1 MTVVLGLTGSFGSGK
16 STVASIFD
24 ELGVPR
30 KDADQI
36 ARDVVRPGTRALDEI
51 VEAFGQDVLDA
62 EGSMDRE
69 KMAKVVFSDKEAR
82 ERLTSIIHPRVR
94 ECMRQFIVDH
104 AGEPLVVVEIPLL
117 LEGGRS
123 GTVDKVV
130 VVTTSESIRFERL
143 ASLGFNDEEI
153 QARLGAQMPQEEK
166 ITLADHVIDNGG
178 SLEATR
184 KQVVELAGLYGV
196 GN

>member
-1 MTVVLGLTGSFGSGK
+1 M
-16 STVASIFD
+16 
-24 ELGVPR
+24 
-30 KDADQI
+30 
-36 ARDVVRPGTRALDEI
+36 
-51 VEAFGQDVLDA
+51 
-62 EGSMDRE
+62 
-69 KMAKVVFSDKEAR
+69 KE
-82 ERLTSIIHPRVR
+82 
-94 ECMRQFIVDH
+94 FIEDH

-143 ASLGFNDEEI
+143 AGLGFSEEQI

-184 KQVVELAGLYGV
+184 EQVVELAGLYGI
-196 GN
+196 GS

>member
-24 ELGVPR
+24 ALGVPR
-30 KDADQI
+30 QDADQI
-36 ARDVVRPGTRALDEI
+36 ARDVVRPGTRALNEI

-62 EGSMDRE
+62 EGTMDRE
-69 KMAKVVFSDKEAR
+69 KMAKIVFSDEEAR
-82 ERLTSIIHPRVR
+82 QRLNSIIHPRVR
-94 ECMRQFIVDH
+94 ERMKEFIEDH

-143 ASLGFNDEEI
+143 AGLGFSEEQI

-184 KQVVELAGLYGV
+184 EQVVELAGLYGI
-196 GN
+196 GS

>member
-30 KDADQI
+30 QDADQI

-62 EGSMDRE
+62 AGTMDRE
-69 KMAKVVFSDKEAR
+69 KMAKMVFSDEEAR
-82 ERLTSIIHPRVR
+82 QRLNSIIHPRVR
-94 ECMRQFIVDH
+94 ERMKEFIADH

-143 ASLGFNDEEI
+143 AGLGFSEEQI

-184 KQVVELAGLYGV
+184 EQVVELAGLYGI
-196 GN
+196 GS

>member
-24 ELGVPR
+24 ALGVPR
-30 KDADQI
+30 QDADQI

-62 EGSMDRE
+62 EGTMDRE
-69 KMAKVVFSDKEAR
+69 KMAKIVFSDEEAR
-82 ERLTSIIHPRVR
+82 QRLNSIIHPRVR
-94 ECMRQFIVDH
+94 ERMKEFIEDH

-143 ASLGFNDEEI
+143 AGLGFSEEQI

-184 KQVVELAGLYGV
+184 EQVVELAGLYGI
-196 GN
+196 GS

>member
-30 KDADQI
+30 QDADQI

-62 EGSMDRE
+62 EGTMDRE
-69 KMAKVVFSDKEAR
+69 KMAKMVFSDEEAR
-82 ERLTSIIHPRVR
+82 QRLNSIIHPRVR
-94 ECMRQFIVDH
+94 ERMKEFIEDH

-143 ASLGFNDEEI
+143 AGLGFSEEQI

-184 KQVVELAGLYGV
+184 EQVVELAGLYGI
-196 GN
+196 GS

>member
-24 ELGVPR
+24 ALGVPR
-30 KDADQI
+30 QDADQI

-62 EGSMDRE
+62 AGTMDRE
-69 KMAKVVFSDKEAR
+69 KMAKMVFSDEEAR
-82 ERLTSIIHPRVR
+82 QRLNSIIHPRVR
-94 ECMRQFIVDH
+94 ERMKEFIEDH

-143 ASLGFNDEEI
+143 AGLGFSEEQI

-184 KQVVELAGLYGV
+184 EQVVELAGLYGI
-196 GN
+196 GS